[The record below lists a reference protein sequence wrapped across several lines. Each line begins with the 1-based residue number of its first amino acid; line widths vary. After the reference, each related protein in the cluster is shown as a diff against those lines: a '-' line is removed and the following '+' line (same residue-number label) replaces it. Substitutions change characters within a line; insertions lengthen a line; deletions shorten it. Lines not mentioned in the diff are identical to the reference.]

1 MSTSV
6 SLKDTPGVAAGSVA
20 AASLDLGL
28 ASATQRTLEGAQL
41 ARLAAQ
47 LKELGNTR
55 DLIRALGEDPDQHA
69 GRLAAQYRDLAVK
82 LRQPADLRV
91 SRIDPRLLATLD
103 NLGSIFS
110 WWDKLLLPN
119 ATVKLVQTPGT
130 TTSGGTGIGAEIYQ
144 GDIALGGEIW
154 STGSQEQW
162 WVNTWQYMATLPAT
176 PANLTGPASLSYRFN
191 VGASVNLYRQSVIT
205 GSVSAYATV
214 ATTGDAAGHPI
225 DFNNFASSDFAI
237 FASLPS
243 PKVPPILSG
252 TVKVSGTIPLV
263 PGRTPAIG
271 IVVGLIVSDAG
282 GEVIILPG
290 EYSSITLAPP
300 DATMPTDLGKIE
312 YRRDP
317 PFWVEAVAKMIGS

>member
-1 MSTSV
+1 MGKPL
-6 SLKDTPGVAAGSVA
+6 SLTDVPGVAAGVT
-20 AASLDLGL
+20 ASSSDQGL

-41 ARLAAQ
+41 ARLTSQ

-55 DLIRALGEDPDQHA
+55 DLVRALGDDPDQYA
-69 GRLAAQYRDLAVK
+69 GRLATQYKDLALK
-82 LRQPADLRV
+82 LRQPAALRAT
-91 SRIDPRLLATLD
+91 SLNPRLAAVLD
-103 NLGSIFS
+103 NLGSIFN
-110 WWDKLLLPN
+110 WWDKILAPN

-130 TTSGGTGIGAEIYQ
+130 STAGGTGIGAEIYQ
-144 GDIALGGEIW
+144 GDIALGGEVW
-154 STGSQEQW
+154 ATGSQEQW
-162 WVNTWQYMATLPAT
+162 WVNTWQYMVPLPAT
-176 PANLTGPASLSYRFN
+176 PANLGAPASLSYRFN
-191 VGASVNLYRQSVIT
+191 VGASVNLYRQAVAT

-214 ATTGDAAGHPI
+214 ATTGDVVGRPI
-225 DFNNFASSDFAI
+225 DFNNYASSDFAI

-243 PKVPPILSG
+243 PKVPPILGG

-271 IVVGLIVSDAG
+271 IVVGLIVSVAA

-300 DATMPTDLGKIE
+300 DATMPGDLGKIE

-317 PFWVEAVAKMIGS
+317 PFWVEAVAKMTAS